1 MSMYLQS
8 SLSTHQF
15 LFRRQ
20 LDNLRMRLEKTTTL
34 PYTAAASLSSM
45 QYQQVPLVDQ
55 NQNQNQDQ
63 PVPPVASSSSSSSSS
78 SSAAA
83 AGGGVAAAGASAA
96 SSPSKP
102 LTAEDSQYQF
112 FGSGSS
118 GFAYIPYTAVEKEKK
133 TVPVPSLEDLKRQ
146 FQKRREANLSHVKDM
161 LRLIDPSIM
170 L

>member
-55 NQNQNQDQ
+55 NQNQDQDQ
-63 PVPPVASSSSSSSSS
+63 PVPPVASSSSSSSSV
-78 SSAAA
+78 AAA
-83 AGGGVAAAGASAA
+83 AGGVAAAGASAA